1 MMKNMRAKILKTV
14 RQANQEQQKVLDE
27 AEKSRQSVNNELV
40 LLNEY
45 VSNNSQ
51 IVRIE
56 EKSQKK
62 WQDKCAE
69 VY

>member
-40 LLNEY
+40 
-45 VSNNSQ
+45 
-51 IVRIE
+51 
-56 EKSQKK
+56 
-62 WQDKCAE
+62 
-69 VY
+69 